1 MAVITPGNYI
11 TAPVASDM
19 HANQYLICK
28 LDSNGNAVLAA
39 AATDD
44 IVGVLDEVP
53 QPAAGSVSGGLVT
66 IAHVSGAGTGKVIA
80 GGSISKGA
88 YLTSNGSGQAVAATQ
103 ASAGNQ
109 PTTRVFGRARVAAN
123 SGDVFEYEKMFFFW

>member
-11 TAPVASDM
+11 TAPVNSDM
-19 HANQYLICK
+19 HANQYCVCK
-28 LDSNGNAVLAA
+28 LDTNGNAVLAA

-44 IVGVLDEVP
+44 IVGVIDEVP
-53 QPAAGSVSGGLVT
+53 QPSAGSVSGGLVT

-88 YLTSNGSGQAVAATQ
+88 YLTSDSSGHAVGGTQTTAGS
-103 ASAGNQ
+103 Q
-109 PTTRVFGRARVAAN
+109 PTVRVFGRARVAAN
-123 SGDVFEYEKMFFFW
+123 SGDVFEYEKMFFLY